1 MKKNIYG
8 NIEDLV
14 SCYIYTLYSDYA
26 DIYRAQKPLLND
38 CLLKSSLRVPKY
50 FDRVTPS
57 F

>member
-14 SCYIYTLYSDYA
+14 RFYIYTLYSNNA
-26 DIYRAQKPLLND
+26 EIYGAQKPLLND

-50 FDRVTPS
+50 FDRIIPL